1 MSARKKKEMDS
12 QEVGLVMGL
21 IAARY
26 FFDTDDLH
34 YGYWPDDVEVSK
46 DNIKHAQE
54 LHSELILSTI
64 PEGVH
69 TILDVGCGGGALMKR
84 LCDKGYAVEGVSP
97 SGPLTARAREMV
109 GPDGTIIESRFEDVV
124 TDKRYDL
131 ILFSESFQYI
141 RPAISLKQVN
151 TLLKPDG
158 HLLICD
164 FFKKPTEEKSP
175 IGGGRRL
182 QPFYDEMAR
191 YPFTC
196 LLDRDITKETARNYD
211 LMNEFLEDVATPIWE
226 LMFAFLQT
234 RHPRLTRFGRRIFRK
249 KIASLENKYFSGQR
263 TAETFA
269 QYKTYRLMLYQ
280 RQPVM
285 LH

>member
-1 MSARKKKEMDS
+1 
-12 QEVGLVMGL
+12 MGL

-34 YGYWPDDVEVSK
+34 YGYWPDNLEVSK
-46 DNIKHAQE
+46 ANIKKAQA

-64 PEGVH
+64 PDGVH

-84 LCDKGYAVEGVSP
+84 LRERGYAVEGVSP
-97 SGPLTARAREMV
+97 SGPLTARAREMA
-109 GPDGTIIESRFEDVV
+109 GPDCTIIESRFEDVV
-124 TDKRYDL
+124 TDKQYDL

-141 RPAISLKQVN
+141 KPALSLKQVY
-151 TLLKPDG
+151 TLAKPNG

-182 QPFYDEMAR
+182 QPFYDEIAR

-196 LLDRDITKETARNYD
+196 LLDRDITKETARNFD
-211 LMNEFLEDVATPIWE
+211 LMNEFLESVGSPIWE
-226 LMFAFLQT
+226 LLLTFLQT
-234 RHPRLTRFGRRIFRK
+234 RHPRLTRLGQRLFRK
-249 KIASLENKYFSGQR
+249 KIANLEHKYFSGQR

-269 QYKTYRLMLYQ
+269 RYKTYRLMLYQ
-280 RQPVM
+280 RQTGRDTR
-285 LH
+285 